1 MIISVAL
8 TPMVAGALG
17 YGNTSIVYG
26 FLGGAVILYMALTSR
41 EVPVREEDEKPELW
55 HSIKSLFINRK
66 FWIAGLANAFYS
78 AAMSLVLA
86 SVPFFVK
93 YALELPD
100 SQATFLLAPVLIV
113 AAGCVFIW
121 AALVRK
127 FSVIPVWRAALAT
140 LGAAFVALYFARCFT
155 SALICSV
162 LVGFGF
168 SGVIATMD
176 LIGAKIM
183 DEDKAKYR
191 LRREGIIASALGF
204 MNRLNGLF
212 VSLAFLLVNVLYGFE
227 SGEVPG
233 SQPGSASRFL
243 LTLFPMLLMA
253 ISLAFSFFIN
263 FKKEK
268 AEGQDSPA
276 AAAGGTGR

>member
-1 MIISVAL
+1 M
-8 TPMVAGALG
+8 
-17 YGNTSIVYG
+17 
-26 FLGGAVILYMALTSR
+26 
-41 EVPVREEDEKPELW
+41 
-55 HSIKSLFINRK
+55 
-66 FWIAGLANAFYS
+66 
-78 AAMSLVLA
+78 
-86 SVPFFVK
+86 
-93 YALELPD
+93 
-100 SQATFLLAPVLIV
+100 APVTIV
-113 AAGCVFIW
+113 AAGCLYL

-127 FSVIPVWRAALAT
+127 FSVIPVWCRP
-140 LGAAFVALYFARCFT
+140 GRSAAFVSLFCALFT